1 MTTTARQAA
10 ALPVAHHLGDTEHL
24 RIHAMRCAP
33 TDGTGARIV
42 VTAFP
47 LADKYQPPITCV
59 LKEANGLAFPGWIDS
74 LLPTVRHADEL
85 REFLAIKFGPFEPA

>member
-10 ALPVAHHLGDTEHL
+10 ALPVAHRIGDTEHL

-33 TDGTGARIV
+33 TDGTGARVV

-47 LADKYQPPITCV
+47 LGSDGKSPITCV

-74 LLPTVRHADEL
+74 LLPKNRYADEL
-85 REFLAIKFGPFEPA
+85 IAFLASKFGPFA